1 MSESEIL
8 YSLGVDFLRLGDYR
22 RAEETFS
29 KARELS
35 EMEKRRK
42 REA

>member
-1 MSESEIL
+1 MRESEIL
-8 YSLGVDFLRLGDYR
+8 YSKGLELLRQGEYR

-35 EMEKRRK
+35 DSEKN
-42 REA
+42 ALQ